1 MVFGGGIRYNRLGDS
16 MDNIIYYLGIDI
28 GASGGR
34 HILGSVQD
42 GRLVLEEIHRFENGI
57 HYEDGTA
64 VWDIAHLC
72 AEVTAGIA
80 KCRTIGKIPATV
92 AIDTW
97 GVDYVL
103 LDENRQEILPAVSYR
118 DGRTESAV
126 AAVAAI
132 IPPEELYARTGIQQ
146 QPYNTIYQLY
156 CDKQSGKLARAAHL
170 LMMPEYL
177 SYKLT
182 GVIKNEYTNATT
194 TNLVNAATR
203 QWDDTVIDA
212 LGLPRGI
219 FGEISAPC
227 TAVGGFCDEVRE
239 YVGFDATV
247 VLCPS
252 HDTASAVA
260 ACPLPD
266 DGMYISSGTWS
277 LVGTENR
284 MPVTTDAA
292 RQANFT
298 NEGGVE
304 YRYRFLKNIMGMWLF
319 QSIRRADGSRY
330 TYDEMMQMAMAS
342 DYTRLIDPTDAAFLA
357 PENMI
362 EAIRASLGD
371 PQLPLADV
379 LSCVYHSLATSYR
392 RVTEEIERVS
402 GKTVGSITIV
412 GGGSKDAYLNRLT
425 AQYTGKTVRVGLTEG
440 TATGNIIS
448 QIMYREGLSLAACR
462 EMINKTFDMREVA
475 R

>member
-1 MVFGGGIRYNRLGDS
+1 MNE
-16 MDNIIYYLGIDI
+16 NTYYLGIDI

-57 HYEDGTA
+57 RYEDGTA

-80 KCRTIGKIPATV
+80 KCRAVGKIPATV

-103 LDENRQEILPAVSYR
+103 LDEHKREILPAVSYR

-126 AAVAAI
+126 AAVAAL
-132 IPPEELYARTGIQQ
+132 IPPAELYARTGIQQ

-156 CDKQSGKLARAAHL
+156 CDRQSGKLDRAAHL

-182 GVIKNEYTNATT
+182 GVMKHEYTIATT

-203 QWDDTVIDA
+203 QWDDAVIDA
-212 LGLPRGI
+212 LGLPRCI
-219 FGEISAPC
+219 FGEIHPPC
-227 TAVGGFCDEVRE
+227 TAVGGFTDAVRAQ
-239 YVGFDATV
+239 VGFDATV

-277 LVGTENR
+277 LVGVENR
-284 MPVTTDAA
+284 VPVTADAA

-298 NEGGVE
+298 NEGGIE

-319 QSIRRADGSRY
+319 QSIRRADGGRY

-357 PENMI
+357 PDNMI
-362 EAIRASLGD
+362 EAIRTALGE

-425 AQYTGKTVRVGLTEG
+425 AAYTGKTVRVGLTEG

-448 QIMYREGLSLAACR
+448 QMMYREGKTLAQCR
-462 EMINKTFDMREVA
+462 DIITTTFNMREV
-475 R
+475 